1 MILFYEID
9 KILEIDGDSLVGKNL
24 SNLELHRLDLEGLD
38 LENVN
43 FENTHLRSSDFRDSN
58 FTNVNFMNANLCGV
72 AGNNNVYKNANFSN
86 TLSASA
92 LFENS
97 NLRNTNFKNS
107 ILCRTSFKNSNLT
120 NANFEG
126 ADLRNVNFEGAD
138 LTNVNF
144 EGADLTNVNFEGA
157 KGLNIPKN
165 LETFSLKQEIEKSLK
180 QNLSELN
187 LERISLNNIEYKLFL
202 EKIVKFILSNN
213 YNELKKLFFDSLI
226 DSQQNIEKYTQNMFD
241 LFFVIKS
248 SDMKYITSQE
258 QKNIFWDYHNQL
270 YKYDSLYVI
279 HAIQMYKENIIL
291 FFDTKKSDS
300 VPLAL
305 VLNLEGEELFSIP
318 FPTLE
323 DSECVNQNIAFYGGK
338 IDNEKSILEIVF
350 VNGNCWLE
358 FWCRYDLKEKKY
370 IDSGLRK

>member
-126 ADLRNVNFEGAD
+126 ADLR
-138 LTNVNF
+138 NVNF

>member
-1 MILFYEID
+1 MLMIVIIDYLNDVKKCMELFNKKIGNKHPIKAWRDKTISKSGQLSEDINYDFHGVGCHFEFPNYYVNFDFGKGGESDGFDKWRIASYIDERITYYSYYHEKLYAYVDDMSLTYKIMDLIEEEFQKYIDNGTFFKIGKLFYLSENRQGL
-9 KILEIDGDSLVGKNL
+9 KIE
-24 SNLELHRLDLEGLD
+24 
-38 LENVN
+38 
-43 FENTHLRSSDFRDSN
+43 RD
-58 FTNVNFMNANLCGV
+58 
-72 AGNNNVYKNANFSN
+72 
-86 TLSASA
+86 
-92 LFENS
+92 
-97 NLRNTNFKNS
+97 
-107 ILCRTSFKNSNLT
+107 
-120 NANFEG
+120 
-126 ADLRNVNFEGAD
+126 
-138 LTNVNF
+138 
-144 EGADLTNVNFEGA
+144 
-157 KGLNIPKN
+157 
-165 LETFSLKQEIEKSLK
+165 LETFSLKQEIEKILK

-241 LFFVIKS
+241 LFFMIKS

-291 FFDTKKSDS
+291 FFDAKKSDS